1 MLHPISPP
9 PAGERLPRRGR
20 HDPHALLRADEKV
33 NRDDSPLRLR
43 HTQLAGTS
51 HRKTRKGRPSRPFFL
66 LEYLPWAV
74 PHLKNNR
81 YPFRSNIKKL
91 LKCAIDKRLF

>member
-1 MLHPISPP
+1 MLLKDAEI
-9 PAGERLPRRGR
+9 GR
-20 HDPHALLRADEKV
+20 A
-33 NRDDSPLRLR
+33 
-43 HTQLAGTS
+43 
-51 HRKTRKGRPSRPFFL
+51 
-66 LEYLPWAV
+66 YLPWAV

>member
-1 MLHPISPP
+1 M
-9 PAGERLPRRGR
+9 
-20 HDPHALLRADEKV
+20 K
-33 NRDDSPLRLR
+33 
-43 HTQLAGTS
+43 LAGTS
-51 HRKTRKGRPSRPFFL
+51 HRKTRKGVLGHPFFL

-91 LKCAIDKRLF
+91 LKCAIDKHLFQCYHMEHGRKSCRQQNIPKRTIKRNEGALRPNNGRSAPFGAL